1 MGAAPREVSTAHCPN
16 IPRRPERTPLS
27 QQTAQEK
34 ASQFSARMTQSA
46 ASSGKPA
53 LRMSGR
59 FPHMLVTRPPLFVWI
74 DRGRVMTSDGPRKG
88 HQICSMMVD
97 VREDSSDKRTIV
109 FPALSDARRFAGA
122 IKKAKFQTA
131 DQRNNLFAGRRA
143 TQVAIGTPWFS
154 PVMILSRALSYRY
167 WKPDDATD
175 DIDSWARQLGVGQSA
190 RDAQTLERLLRL
202 AIVRGPSWGSLSN
215 SMNSTCERVLKSVS
229 FPSAVN
235 DAQTYSAMEAIGDVW
250 RTISATDAQLR
261 DFSVSSRK
269 TVAVHFVRPQRPLNV
284 NTAIV
289 PSGSVPFREGSKVLI
304 VHPWRKEGG
313 PLNGGELEAFG
324 FEDGKFVARVR
335 PKTKGD
341 RGAIAEAYGRTTYL
355 IEAPF
360 GAALKFGM
368 AGSTS
373 WEGGVPPT
381 TPVQREVPADL
392 LAIGAAR

>member
-1 MGAAPREVSTAHCPN
+1 M
-16 IPRRPERTPLS
+16 S

-34 ASQFSARMTQSA
+34 ATQLSQDMTRAA
-46 ASSGKPA
+46 ASSGKPT

-59 FPHMLVTRPPLFVWI
+59 FPHMLMTRPPLFVWI

-88 HQICSMMVD
+88 HEICSMMVD
-97 VREDSSDKRTIV
+97 VRPDSTMKRTIV

-122 IKKAKFQTA
+122 IKKAKYQNA

-143 TQVAIGTPWFS
+143 TLVAIGTPWFP
-154 PVMILSRALSYRY
+154 PVMILSRALAYRY
-167 WKPDDATD
+167 WKPDDDAD
-175 DIDSWARQLGVGQSA
+175 DIDSWSRQLGAGPSA
-190 RDAQTLERLLRL
+190 RNAATLDRLLKL
-202 AIVRGPSWGSLSN
+202 AIIRGPSWGSLAN
-215 SMNSTCERVLKSVS
+215 SMTSTGERVLKYVS

-235 DAQTYSAMEAIGDVW
+235 DAQTYSAMESLGDAW
-250 RTISATDAQLR
+250 RAVSATDAQLR
-261 DFSVSSRK
+261 DYSVSTRK
-269 TVAVHFVRPQRPLNV
+269 TVAVHFVNPGMPSNV
-284 NTAIV
+284 DTAIV
-289 PSGSVPFREGSKVLI
+289 PSGSVPFREGSKVFV
-304 VHPWRKEGG
+304 VHPWRKDGG

-368 AGSTS
+368 TGSTS